1 MLSRHP
7 REDSVA
13 TRMDSFLARC
23 IFPGIFTEMVHR
35 IYIRTYENS
44 LKNLLNVKGKNFLA
58 VRILLYVVEY
68 YRYFFFM
75 SEKEE

>member
-13 TRMDSFLARC
+13 TRMDSFLAQC
-23 IFPGIFTEMVHR
+23 IFPGIFTGDGSSN

-44 LKNLLNVKGKNFLA
+44 LKKKSMLKEKNFL
-58 VRILLYVVEY
+58 VKILL
-68 YRYFFFM
+68 
-75 SEKEE
+75 